1 MAKFWAKLCAVAT
14 LAATLAGVSIVPAA
28 ALPLEEARHL
38 LQRTGFGALPSEIAR
53 LAPLDRAASVELL
66 LAETRDSPTLPPPA
80 FLAEPWP
87 RYRDFPDMREE
98 ERQPFIQA
106 RRDELQTLKAWW
118 YAEMIA
124 TPSPLAERMTLFWHN
139 HFVSNF
145 EGVGFNVHRIW
156 DQHAL
161 FRREATGSFETLLRE
176 ILRDPIMLRYLD
188 NHTNRKSRPNENLA
202 RELLELFTL
211 GEGNYTELD
220 VKETARALTGRTLDR
235 SKDFGYQFVRGIHDE
250 SSKRILGVRADDGDD
265 VARILLAHKR
275 TAEFI
280 AEKLWREFVSSDPAP
295 AAEIAAV
302 ADAIRANGY
311 QIKPGLRR
319 LFLSE
324 AFWAPANRG
333 TLIKSPVAMIVGAY
347 RDLALPIVDLQALPV
362 HGRRLGQD
370 LFEPPNVKGWP
381 GGSLWITPASL
392 VARYD
397 VLGRLLDTRSQIGRA
412 HV

>member
-250 SSKRILGVRADDGDD
+250 SSKRILGVRAFCW
-265 VARILLAHKR
+265 R
-275 TAEFI
+275 T
-280 AEKLWREFVSSDPAP
+280 
-295 AAEIAAV
+295 
-302 ADAIRANGY
+302 N
-311 QIKPGLRR
+311 
-319 LFLSE
+319 
-324 AFWAPANRG
+324 
-333 TLIKSPVAMIVGAY
+333 
-347 RDLALPIVDLQALPV
+347 
-362 HGRRLGQD
+362 
-370 LFEPPNVKGWP
+370 EPPNSLPKNCGANSCPATRRRPPRSPQWP
-381 GGSLWITPASL
+381 
-392 VARYD
+392 
-397 VLGRLLDTRSQIGRA
+397 TRSARTATRSSRACGGCSCRRHSGRPPIA
-412 HV
+412 AL